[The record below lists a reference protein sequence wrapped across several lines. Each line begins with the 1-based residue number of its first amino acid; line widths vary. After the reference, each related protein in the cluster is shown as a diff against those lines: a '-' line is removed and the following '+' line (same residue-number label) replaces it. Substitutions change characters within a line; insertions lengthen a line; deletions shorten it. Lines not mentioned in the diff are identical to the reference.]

1 MPGGQARLHHR
12 DHDQI
17 HVARGHWFGKLRLRK
32 GPRRFIKAG
41 KGSLLEDIGPCPVK
55 IQFGETFN
63 FEHKDSNTSYPGR
76 GAPFLVTAQRIH
88 IDADTIGK
96 FGLCGASA
104 QKNES
109 IGDAAH
115 GVSAPWR
122 RSGLK

>member
-1 MPGGQARLHHR
+1 MEFYIHLQKEPWCPDQKYFAETNPGTAFISGQ
-12 DHDQI
+12 
-17 HVARGHWFGKLRLRK
+17 
-32 GPRRFIKAG
+32 
-41 KGSLLEDIGPCPVK
+41 
-55 IQFGETFN
+55 
-63 FEHKDSNTSYPGR
+63 